1 MRCSAPEPGDRLQ
14 CLCPERTV
22 DAQQTRRM
30 HDMLAVGP
38 VIPTCAHTC
47 QLCHQVTLLSRFN
60 GVGYTFVLA
69 GFLKI
74 MTVGGLSLSAPTDV
88 ARTAFG
94 KATPYLMVPV
104 GLAMCWAAKTVGT
117 HPLCIHY
124 AYTCTHAIPHPPFLH
139 RLHSLVVG
147 ASRA

>member
-1 MRCSAPEPGDRLQ
+1 LDSTSAGHPAVESLVHFEKSGSSIISL
-14 CLCPERTV
+14 CL
-22 DAQQTRRM
+22 
-30 HDMLAVGP
+30 
-38 VIPTCAHTC
+38 
-47 QLCHQVTLLSRFN
+47 QVTLLSRFN

-104 GLAMCWAAKTVGT
+104 GLGMCWIAKQVGEAGGSDGWK
-117 HPLCIHY
+117 HQG
-124 AYTCTHAIPHPPFLH
+124 
-139 RLHSLVVG
+139 RSQ
-147 ASRA
+147 

>member
-1 MRCSAPEPGDRLQ
+1 MYNRPAECTTSLLWGLW
-14 CLCPERTV
+14 
-22 DAQQTRRM
+22 
-30 HDMLAVGP
+30 
-38 VIPTCAHTC
+38 IPTRVYTC
-47 QLCHQVTLLSRFN
+47 PLCHQVTLLSRFN

-117 HPLCIHY
+117 HLLCIHY
-124 AYTCTHAIPHPPFLH
+124 VFTMLTHARMLYCIHHFYKVSTALW
-139 RLHSLVVG
+139 LG